1 MSREWK
7 KLKIGD
13 ICDVTSS
20 KRIYAKE
27 YKETGMPFYRSKEI
41 IEKFNG
47 NSISTKLFITEE
59 KFDEIKNKFGV
70 PIKGD
75 ILLSSVG
82 TLGVP
87 YFVQNEKFYFKDGNL
102 TWFKNFKNS
111 YSEFIFLWLQSP
123 HTKNQIN
130 SKSIGSTQKALTIDV
145 LKNFEINLP
154 PLPVQKKIAA
164 ILSSLDDKIDN
175 NRNFMKSNY
184 KEMKNIVSDQMKD
197 LPQPPLQKEV
207 DKNSEIIDLIPLTI
221 IKIRNDNLILNIKN
235 RKSHRQYKDEPLTL
249 EELSFLLWAS
259 QGVKNVYERDNK
271 SYATL
276 RTVPSG
282 GARHPFETYLLI
294 NNVTGLKRGI
304 YRYLAIEHK
313 LLFIRELENQSE
325 RIINATL
332 GQKFT
337 GKAAAVFIWSCVAY
351 RGEWRYNI
359 AAHKAM
365 LLDAGH
371 ICQNLYLACEGIKAG
386 TCAIA
391 AYDQEKVDKIIDVD
405 GENEFSVYLSPVGK
419 Y

>member
-1 MSREWK
+1 M
-7 KLKIGD
+7 
-13 ICDVTSS
+13 
-20 KRIYAKE
+20 
-27 YKETGMPFYRSKEI
+27 
-41 IEKFNG
+41 N
-47 NSISTKLFITEE
+47 
-59 KFDEIKNKFGV
+59 
-70 PIKGD
+70 
-75 ILLSSVG
+75 
-82 TLGVP
+82 
-87 YFVQNEKFYFKDGNL
+87 
-102 TWFKNFKNS
+102 
-111 YSEFIFLWLQSP
+111 
-123 HTKNQIN
+123 
-130 SKSIGSTQKALTIDV
+130 
-145 LKNFEINLP
+145 
-154 PLPVQKKIAA
+154 
-164 ILSSLDDKIDN
+164 KIDN

-184 KEMKNIVSDQMKD
+184 EEMKNIESDQMKD
-197 LPQPPLQKEV
+197 LPQPPLQKEF
-207 DKNSEIIDLIPLTI
+207 DKDSEIIDLIPI
-221 IKIRNDNLILNIKN
+221 AKIKIKNENLIQNIEN

-259 QGVKNVYERDNK
+259 QGVKSVYERNNK

-294 NNVTGLKRGI
+294 NNVTELKRGL

-313 LLFIRELENQSE
+313 LMFIGELENQSE
-325 RIINATL
+325 KIIDATL

-337 GKAAAVFIWSCVAY
+337 GKAAAVFIWSCIAY

>member
-1 MSREWK
+1 M
-7 KLKIGD
+7 
-13 ICDVTSS
+13 
-20 KRIYAKE
+20 
-27 YKETGMPFYRSKEI
+27 
-41 IEKFNG
+41 N
-47 NSISTKLFITEE
+47 
-59 KFDEIKNKFGV
+59 
-70 PIKGD
+70 
-75 ILLSSVG
+75 
-82 TLGVP
+82 
-87 YFVQNEKFYFKDGNL
+87 
-102 TWFKNFKNS
+102 
-111 YSEFIFLWLQSP
+111 
-123 HTKNQIN
+123 
-130 SKSIGSTQKALTIDV
+130 
-145 LKNFEINLP
+145 
-154 PLPVQKKIAA
+154 
-164 ILSSLDDKIDN
+164 KIDN

-184 KEMKNIVSDQMKD
+184 EEMKNIVSDQMKD
-197 LPQPPLQKEV
+197 LPQPPLQKEY
-207 DKNSEIIDLIPLTI
+207 DKDSEIIDLIPI
-221 IKIRNDNLILNIKN
+221 AKIKIRNDNLTQNIEN

-259 QGVKNVYERDNK
+259 QGVKSVYKRNNK

-294 NNVTGLKRGI
+294 NNVTGLKRGL

-313 LLFIRELENQSE
+313 LMFIGEIENQSE
-325 RIINATL
+325 RIIDATL

-337 GKAAAVFIWSCVAY
+337 GKAAAVFIWSCIAY

-391 AYDQEKVDKIIDVD
+391 AYDQEKIDTFINVD

>member
-1 MSREWK
+1 M
-7 KLKIGD
+7 
-13 ICDVTSS
+13 
-20 KRIYAKE
+20 
-27 YKETGMPFYRSKEI
+27 
-41 IEKFNG
+41 N
-47 NSISTKLFITEE
+47 
-59 KFDEIKNKFGV
+59 
-70 PIKGD
+70 
-75 ILLSSVG
+75 
-82 TLGVP
+82 
-87 YFVQNEKFYFKDGNL
+87 
-102 TWFKNFKNS
+102 
-111 YSEFIFLWLQSP
+111 
-123 HTKNQIN
+123 
-130 SKSIGSTQKALTIDV
+130 
-145 LKNFEINLP
+145 
-154 PLPVQKKIAA
+154 
-164 ILSSLDDKIDN
+164 KIDN
-175 NRNFMKSNY
+175 SRNFMKSNY
-184 KEMKNIVSDQMKD
+184 EEMKNIVSDQMKD
-197 LPQPPLQKEV
+197 LPQPPLQKEF
-207 DKNSEIIDLIPLTI
+207 DKDSEIIDLIPIAT
-221 IKIRNDNLILNIKN
+221 IKIKNDNLIQNIES

-259 QGVKNVYERDNK
+259 QGVKSVYERNNK

-294 NNVTGLKRGI
+294 NNITGLKRGL

-313 LLFIRELENQSE
+313 LMFICKIENQSE
-325 RIINATL
+325 RIIDATL
-332 GQKFT
+332 NQKFT
-337 GKAAAVFIWSCVAY
+337 GKAAVVFIWSCIAY

>member
-1 MSREWK
+1 M
-7 KLKIGD
+7 
-13 ICDVTSS
+13 
-20 KRIYAKE
+20 
-27 YKETGMPFYRSKEI
+27 
-41 IEKFNG
+41 N
-47 NSISTKLFITEE
+47 
-59 KFDEIKNKFGV
+59 
-70 PIKGD
+70 
-75 ILLSSVG
+75 
-82 TLGVP
+82 
-87 YFVQNEKFYFKDGNL
+87 
-102 TWFKNFKNS
+102 
-111 YSEFIFLWLQSP
+111 
-123 HTKNQIN
+123 
-130 SKSIGSTQKALTIDV
+130 
-145 LKNFEINLP
+145 
-154 PLPVQKKIAA
+154 
-164 ILSSLDDKIDN
+164 KIDN

>member
-1 MSREWK
+1 M
-7 KLKIGD
+7 
-13 ICDVTSS
+13 
-20 KRIYAKE
+20 
-27 YKETGMPFYRSKEI
+27 
-41 IEKFNG
+41 N
-47 NSISTKLFITEE
+47 
-59 KFDEIKNKFGV
+59 
-70 PIKGD
+70 
-75 ILLSSVG
+75 
-82 TLGVP
+82 
-87 YFVQNEKFYFKDGNL
+87 
-102 TWFKNFKNS
+102 
-111 YSEFIFLWLQSP
+111 
-123 HTKNQIN
+123 
-130 SKSIGSTQKALTIDV
+130 
-145 LKNFEINLP
+145 
-154 PLPVQKKIAA
+154 
-164 ILSSLDDKIDN
+164 KIDN

-184 KEMKNIVSDQMKD
+184 EEMKNIVSDQMKD
-197 LPQPPLQKEV
+197 LPQPPLQKEY
-207 DKNSEIIDLIPLTI
+207 DKDSEIIDLIPI
-221 IKIRNDNLILNIKN
+221 AKIKIRNDNLTQNIEN

-259 QGVKNVYERDNK
+259 QGVKSVYERNNK

-294 NNVTGLKRGI
+294 NNVTGLKRGL

-313 LLFIRELENQSE
+313 LMFISELENQSE
-325 RIINATL
+325 RIIDATL

-337 GKAAAVFIWSCVAY
+337 GKAAAVFIWSCIAY

-391 AYDQEKVDKIIDVD
+391 AYDQEKVDKIINVD
-405 GENEFSVYLSPVGK
+405 GENEFSVYLAPVGK

>member
-1 MSREWK
+1 M
-7 KLKIGD
+7 
-13 ICDVTSS
+13 
-20 KRIYAKE
+20 
-27 YKETGMPFYRSKEI
+27 
-41 IEKFNG
+41 N
-47 NSISTKLFITEE
+47 
-59 KFDEIKNKFGV
+59 
-70 PIKGD
+70 
-75 ILLSSVG
+75 
-82 TLGVP
+82 
-87 YFVQNEKFYFKDGNL
+87 
-102 TWFKNFKNS
+102 
-111 YSEFIFLWLQSP
+111 
-123 HTKNQIN
+123 
-130 SKSIGSTQKALTIDV
+130 
-145 LKNFEINLP
+145 
-154 PLPVQKKIAA
+154 
-164 ILSSLDDKIDN
+164 KIDN

-184 KEMKNIVSDQMKD
+184 EEMKNIVSDQMKD
-197 LPQPPLQKEV
+197 LPQPPLQKEY
-207 DKNSEIIDLIPLTI
+207 DKDSEIIDLIPI
-221 IKIRNDNLILNIKN
+221 AKIKIRNDNLTQNIEN

-259 QGVKNVYERDNK
+259 QGVKSVYERNNK

-294 NNVTGLKRGI
+294 NNVTGLKRGL

-313 LLFIRELENQSE
+313 LMFIGEIENQSE
-325 RIINATL
+325 RIIDATL

-405 GENEFSVYLSPVGK
+405 GKNEFSVYLSPVGK

>member
-1 MSREWK
+1 M
-7 KLKIGD
+7 
-13 ICDVTSS
+13 
-20 KRIYAKE
+20 
-27 YKETGMPFYRSKEI
+27 
-41 IEKFNG
+41 N
-47 NSISTKLFITEE
+47 
-59 KFDEIKNKFGV
+59 
-70 PIKGD
+70 
-75 ILLSSVG
+75 
-82 TLGVP
+82 
-87 YFVQNEKFYFKDGNL
+87 
-102 TWFKNFKNS
+102 
-111 YSEFIFLWLQSP
+111 
-123 HTKNQIN
+123 
-130 SKSIGSTQKALTIDV
+130 
-145 LKNFEINLP
+145 
-154 PLPVQKKIAA
+154 
-164 ILSSLDDKIDN
+164 KIDN

-184 KEMKNIVSDQMKD
+184 KEMENIVSDQMKD
-197 LPQPPLQKEV
+197 LPQPPLEKEFNK
-207 DKNSEIIDLIPLTI
+207 KNEIIDLIPI
-221 IKIRNDNLILNIKN
+221 EEIKIGNDNLLQNIGN
-235 RKSHRQYKDEPLTL
+235 RKSHRQYKDIPLTL

-276 RTVPSG
+276 RTVPSA

-294 NNVTGLKRGI
+294 NHVTRLKEGL

-313 LLFIRELENQSE
+313 LMFISALENQSE
-325 RIINATL
+325 KIVDATL

-371 ICQNLYLACEGIKAG
+371 ICQNLYLACEGINAG

>member
-1 MSREWK
+1 M
-7 KLKIGD
+7 
-13 ICDVTSS
+13 
-20 KRIYAKE
+20 
-27 YKETGMPFYRSKEI
+27 
-41 IEKFNG
+41 N
-47 NSISTKLFITEE
+47 
-59 KFDEIKNKFGV
+59 
-70 PIKGD
+70 
-75 ILLSSVG
+75 
-82 TLGVP
+82 
-87 YFVQNEKFYFKDGNL
+87 
-102 TWFKNFKNS
+102 
-111 YSEFIFLWLQSP
+111 
-123 HTKNQIN
+123 
-130 SKSIGSTQKALTIDV
+130 
-145 LKNFEINLP
+145 
-154 PLPVQKKIAA
+154 
-164 ILSSLDDKIDN
+164 KIDN

-184 KEMKNIVSDQMKD
+184 EEMKNIVSDQMKD
-197 LPQPPLQKEV
+197 LPQPPLQKEY
-207 DKNSEIIDLIPLTI
+207 DKDSEIIDLIPI
-221 IKIRNDNLILNIKN
+221 AKIKIRNDNLTQNIEN

-259 QGVKNVYERDNK
+259 QGVKSVYERNNK

-294 NNVTGLKRGI
+294 NNVTGLKRGL
-304 YRYLAIEHK
+304 YRYPAIEHK
-313 LLFIRELENQSE
+313 LMFIGEIENQSE
-325 RIINATL
+325 RIIDATL

-337 GKAAAVFIWSCVAY
+337 GKAAAVFIWSCIAY

-405 GENEFSVYLSPVGK
+405 GKNEFSVYLSPVGK

>member
-1 MSREWK
+1 M
-7 KLKIGD
+7 
-13 ICDVTSS
+13 
-20 KRIYAKE
+20 
-27 YKETGMPFYRSKEI
+27 
-41 IEKFNG
+41 N
-47 NSISTKLFITEE
+47 
-59 KFDEIKNKFGV
+59 
-70 PIKGD
+70 
-75 ILLSSVG
+75 
-82 TLGVP
+82 
-87 YFVQNEKFYFKDGNL
+87 
-102 TWFKNFKNS
+102 
-111 YSEFIFLWLQSP
+111 
-123 HTKNQIN
+123 
-130 SKSIGSTQKALTIDV
+130 
-145 LKNFEINLP
+145 
-154 PLPVQKKIAA
+154 
-164 ILSSLDDKIDN
+164 KIDN

-184 KEMKNIVSDQMKD
+184 EEMKNIVSDQMKD
-197 LPQPPLQKEV
+197 LPQPPLQIEF
-207 DKNSEIIDLIPLTI
+207 DKDSEIIDLIPI
-221 IKIRNDNLILNIKN
+221 SKIKIRNDNLIQNIEN

-259 QGVKNVYERDNK
+259 QGVKSVYERNNK

-294 NNVTGLKRGI
+294 NNVTGLKRGL

-313 LLFIRELENQSE
+313 LMFIGELENQSE
-325 RIINATL
+325 RIIDATL

-337 GKAAAVFIWSCVAY
+337 GKAAAVFIWSCIAY

-371 ICQNLYLACEGIKAG
+371 ICQNLYLACEGINAG

-391 AYDQEKVDKIIDVD
+391 AYDQEKVDKIIEVD